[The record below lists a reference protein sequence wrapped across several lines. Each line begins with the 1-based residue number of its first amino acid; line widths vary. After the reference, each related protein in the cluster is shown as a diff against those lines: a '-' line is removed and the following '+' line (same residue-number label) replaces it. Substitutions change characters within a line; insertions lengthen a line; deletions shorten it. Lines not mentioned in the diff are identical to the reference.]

1 MMPTRDLSQLPTR
14 EVEQDARPKLS
25 GIDAPFTVLVLLLL
39 VIGLV
44 ALFSASY
51 TDAYY
56 RMGGNSYH
64 YIIRQG
70 IFAAIGLA
78 AMVFISRMNYHKFH
92 YLAIPAMVGSAL
104 LLASRFFLSP
114 IWVEH
119 NDATRW
125 INLGFTEFQPSEIAK
140 LAVIVCFASMM
151 SIYGTKKMHT
161 FRYGIV
167 PYVLMLGVLCGLI
180 YSQPHWSA
188 IVIIIGIGAVM
199 MYIGGAN
206 LFWLGLGGGTAA
218 VGLVT
223 LMLTMA
229 HSSARLQVWLDP
241 YVDPRDKGYQA
252 IQSFLAI
259 GSGGIWGVGL
269 GQSRQKQLWLP
280 EAPNDFIF
288 SVWCEEMGLIG
299 ALLVIALFVALIMRG
314 YYIAMRA
321 GDKFG
326 TLLAAGVTTQIALQT
341 IFNLFV
347 VTGLAPVTGASLPFF
362 SYGGTSL
369 MMLLAEVGIVLSVS
383 RRIPAPR
390 QG

>member
-1 MMPTRDLSQLPTR
+1 MMPPRDLSQLPTR
-14 EVEQDARPKLS
+14 EVEQETKPRLA

-56 RMGGNSYH
+56 NMDGNSFH

-70 IFAAIGLA
+70 LFAVVGIV
-78 AMVFISRMNYHKFH
+78 AMFIVSRMNYHKFH
-92 YLAIPAMVGSAL
+92 YLAIPAMVGSVL
-104 LLASRFFLSP
+104 LLATRKLIPS
-114 IWVEH
+114 IWVTH
-119 NDATRW
+119 NGATRW

-140 LAVIVCFASMM
+140 LAVIVCFASMI
-151 SIYGTKKMHT
+151 SIYGPKKMHT
-161 FRYGIV
+161 FRYGTLPFVAMIG
-167 PYVLMLGVLCGLI
+167 MLCGLMAF
-180 YSQPHWSA
+180 QPHLSGMI
-188 IVIIIGIGAVM
+188 IVAGIGVVM
-199 MYIGGAN
+199 MFIGGTN
-206 LFWLGLGGGTAA
+206 ILWLGIGGGVGAA
-218 VGLVT
+218 GMVY
-223 LMLTMA
+223 LMLTMEHA
-229 HSSARLQVWLDP
+229 QQRLNVWLDP
-241 YVDPRDKGYQA
+241 FIDPTDTGWQA

-259 GSGGIWGVGL
+259 GSGGIWGLGL
-269 GQSRQKQLWLP
+269 GQSRQKHLFLP

-299 ALLVIALFVALIMRG
+299 AVLVIVLFAALIMRG

-341 IFNLFV
+341 IINMFV
-347 VTGLAPVTGASLPFF
+347 VTGLFPVTGAALPFF

>member
-1 MMPTRDLSQLPTR
+1 MMPPRDLSQLPTR
-14 EVEQDARPKLS
+14 EVEQETKPRLA

-56 RMGGNSYH
+56 NMDGNSFH

-70 IFAAIGLA
+70 LFAVVGIV
-78 AMVFISRMNYHKFH
+78 AMFIVSRMNYHKFH
-92 YLAIPAMVGSAL
+92 YLAIPAMVGSVL
-104 LLASRFFLSP
+104 LLATRKLIPS
-114 IWVEH
+114 IWVTH
-119 NDATRW
+119 NGATRW

-140 LAVIVCFASMM
+140 LAVIVCFASMI
-151 SIYGTKKMHT
+151 SIYGPKKMHT
-161 FRYGIV
+161 FRYGTLPFVAMIG
-167 PYVLMLGVLCGLI
+167 MLCGLMAF
-180 YSQPHWSA
+180 QPHLSGMI
-188 IVIIIGIGAVM
+188 IVAGIGVVM
-199 MYIGGAN
+199 MFIGGTN
-206 LFWLGLGGGTAA
+206 ILWLGIGGGVGAA
-218 VGLVT
+218 GMVY
-223 LMLTMA
+223 LMLTMEHA
-229 HSSARLQVWLDP
+229 QQRLNVWLDP
-241 YVDPRDKGYQA
+241 FIDPTDTGWQA

-259 GSGGIWGVGL
+259 GSGGIWGLGL
-269 GQSRQKQLWLP
+269 GQSRQKHLFLP

-288 SVWCEEMGLIG
+288 SVWCEEMGMIG
-299 ALLVIALFVALIMRG
+299 AVLVIVLFAALIMRG

-341 IFNLFV
+341 IINMFV
-347 VTGLAPVTGASLPFF
+347 VTGLFPVTGAALPFF

>member
-1 MMPTRDLSQLPTR
+1 MPPRDLSQLPTR
-14 EVEQDARPKLS
+14 EVEQETKPRLA

-56 RMGGNSYH
+56 NMDGNSFH

-70 IFAAIGLA
+70 LFAVVGIV
-78 AMVFISRMNYHKFH
+78 AMFIVSRMNYHKFH
-92 YLAIPAMVGSAL
+92 YLAIPAMVGSVL
-104 LLASRFFLSP
+104 LLATRKLIPS
-114 IWVEH
+114 IWVTH
-119 NDATRW
+119 NGATRW

-140 LAVIVCFASMM
+140 LAVIVCFASMI
-151 SIYGTKKMHT
+151 SIYGPKKMHT
-161 FRYGIV
+161 FRYGTLPFVAMIG
-167 PYVLMLGVLCGLI
+167 MLCGLMAF
-180 YSQPHWSA
+180 QPHLSGMI
-188 IVIIIGIGAVM
+188 IVAGIGVVM
-199 MYIGGAN
+199 MFIGGTN
-206 LFWLGLGGGTAA
+206 ILWLGIGGGVGAA
-218 VGLVT
+218 GMVY
-223 LMLTMA
+223 LMLTMEHA
-229 HSSARLQVWLDP
+229 QQRLNVWLDP
-241 YVDPRDKGYQA
+241 FIDPTDTGWQA

-259 GSGGIWGVGL
+259 GSGGIWGLGL
-269 GQSRQKQLWLP
+269 GQSRQKHLFLP

-299 ALLVIALFVALIMRG
+299 AVLVIVLFAALIMRG

-341 IFNLFV
+341 IINMFV
-347 VTGLAPVTGASLPFF
+347 VTGLFPVTGASLPFF

>member
-1 MMPTRDLSQLPTR
+1 MPPRDLSQLPTR
-14 EVEQDARPKLS
+14 EVEQETKPRLA

-56 RMGGNSYH
+56 KMDGNSYH

-70 IFAAIGLA
+70 LFAVVGIV
-78 AMVFISRMNYHKFH
+78 AMFIVSRMNYHKFH
-92 YLAIPAMVGSAL
+92 YLAIPAMVGSVL
-104 LLASRFFLSP
+104 LLATRKLIPS
-114 IWVEH
+114 IWVTH
-119 NDATRW
+119 NGATRW

-140 LAVIVCFASMM
+140 LAVIVCFASMI
-151 SIYGTKKMHT
+151 SIYGPKKMHT
-161 FRYGIV
+161 FRYGTLPFVAMIG
-167 PYVLMLGVLCGLI
+167 MLCGLMAF
-180 YSQPHWSA
+180 QPHLSGMI
-188 IVIIIGIGAVM
+188 IVAGIGVVM
-199 MYIGGAN
+199 MFIGGTN
-206 LFWLGLGGGTAA
+206 ILWLGIGGGVGAA
-218 VGLVT
+218 GMVY
-223 LMLTMA
+223 LMLTMEHA
-229 HSSARLQVWLDP
+229 QQRLNVWLDP
-241 YVDPRDKGYQA
+241 FIDPTDTGWQA

-259 GSGGIWGVGL
+259 GSGGIWGLGL
-269 GQSRQKQLWLP
+269 GQSRQKHLFLP

-299 ALLVIALFVALIMRG
+299 AVLVIVLFAALIMRG

-341 IFNLFV
+341 IINMFV
-347 VTGLAPVTGASLPFF
+347 VTGLFPVTGAALPFF

>member
-1 MMPTRDLSQLPTR
+1 MPPRDLSQLPTR
-14 EVEQDARPKLS
+14 EVEQETKPRLA

-56 RMGGNSYH
+56 NMDGNSFH

-70 IFAAIGLA
+70 LFAVVGIV
-78 AMVFISRMNYHKFH
+78 AMFIVSRMNYHKFH
-92 YLAIPAMVGSAL
+92 YLAIPAMVGSVL
-104 LLASRFFLSP
+104 LLATRKLIPS
-114 IWVEH
+114 IWVTH
-119 NDATRW
+119 NGATRW

-140 LAVIVCFASMM
+140 LAVIVCFASMI
-151 SIYGTKKMHT
+151 SIYGPKKMHT
-161 FRYGIV
+161 FRYGTLPFVAMIG
-167 PYVLMLGVLCGLI
+167 MLCGLMAF
-180 YSQPHWSA
+180 QPHLSGMI
-188 IVIIIGIGAVM
+188 IVAGIGVVM
-199 MYIGGAN
+199 MFIGGTN
-206 LFWLGLGGGTAA
+206 ILWLGIGGGVGAA
-218 VGLVT
+218 GMVY
-223 LMLTMA
+223 LMLTMEHA
-229 HSSARLQVWLDP
+229 QQRLNVWLDP
-241 YVDPRDKGYQA
+241 FIDPTDTGWQA

-259 GSGGIWGVGL
+259 GSGGIWGLGL
-269 GQSRQKQLWLP
+269 GQSRQKHLFLP

-299 ALLVIALFVALIMRG
+299 AVLVIVLFAALIMRG

-341 IFNLFV
+341 IINMFV
-347 VTGLAPVTGASLPFF
+347 VTGLFPVTGAALPFF

>member
-1 MMPTRDLSQLPTR
+1 MMPPRDLSQLPTR
-14 EVEQDARPKLS
+14 EVEQETKPRLA

-56 RMGGNSYH
+56 NMDGNSFH

-70 IFAAIGLA
+70 LFAVVGIV
-78 AMVFISRMNYHKFH
+78 AMFIVSRMNYHKFH
-92 YLAIPAMVGSAL
+92 YLAIPAMVGSVL
-104 LLASRFFLSP
+104 LLATRKLIPS
-114 IWVEH
+114 IWVTH
-119 NDATRW
+119 NGATRW

-140 LAVIVCFASMM
+140 LAVTVCFASMI
-151 SIYGTKKMHT
+151 SIYGPKKMHT
-161 FRYGIV
+161 FRYGTLPFVAMIG
-167 PYVLMLGVLCGLI
+167 MLCGLMAF
-180 YSQPHWSA
+180 QPHLSGMI
-188 IVIIIGIGAVM
+188 IVAGIGVVM
-199 MYIGGAN
+199 MFIGGTN
-206 LFWLGLGGGTAA
+206 ILWLGIGGGVGAA
-218 VGLVT
+218 GMVY
-223 LMLTMA
+223 LMLTMEHA
-229 HSSARLQVWLDP
+229 QQRLNVWLDP
-241 YVDPRDKGYQA
+241 FIDPTDTGWQA

-259 GSGGIWGVGL
+259 GSGGIWGLGL
-269 GQSRQKQLWLP
+269 GQSRQKHLFLP

-299 ALLVIALFVALIMRG
+299 AVLVIVLFAALIMRG

-341 IFNLFV
+341 IINMFV
-347 VTGLAPVTGASLPFF
+347 VTGLFPVTGAALPFF